1 MQATEL
7 ALKETTT
14 MLTSDD
20 EGRTRR
26 WRVALVAHD
35 AKKAALVAFVQRH
48 RGQFKDWQLLATAA
62 TGEALRDAT
71 GLRLRTV
78 LPGPCGG
85 DIQIGAELAS
95 GEIDAL
101 IFLRDPLTAQP
112 HEPDVAAVLRVADVH
127 NVALATNLAS
137 AECLVRALSPEGVL
151 STRN

>member
-1 MQATEL
+1 
-7 ALKETTT
+7 
-14 MLTSDD
+14 MLTPDD
-20 EGRTRR
+20 GRPRR
-26 WRVALVAHD
+26 WRVALIAHD
-35 AKKAALVAFVQRH
+35 VKKAAMVAFVQRH
-48 RGQFKDWQLLATAA
+48 RAQFKDWELLATAT

-71 GLRLRTV
+71 GLRMRTV
-78 LPGPCGG
+78 LSGPCGG
-85 DIQIGAELAS
+85 DIQIGAEIAA

-112 HEPDVAAVLRVADVH
+112 HEPDVTAVLRVADVH